1 LEGPNPLNVRS
12 NTNPQIQSPKA
23 ILTVCILAEASAVPL
38 KADVAEPARLTVQ
51 VDSPGHAVPPTL
63 HGLFFEDINHG
74 ADGGLYAEMVQ
85 EPLTTLRIP
94 GK

>member
-1 LEGPNPLNVRS
+1 MK
-12 NTNPQIQSPKA
+12 SPTQYPIA
-23 ILTVCILAEASAVPL
+23 LLTVCILAESSAVPL
-38 KADVAEPARLTVQ
+38 KADAAEPVRLTVQ

-63 HGLFFEDINHG
+63 HGLFFEDINYG
-74 ADGGLYAEMVQ
+74 ADGDLYAEMVQ